1 MAKTYSRMSH
11 AERIARSTELAPEV
25 SKFSDVYYE
34 QVDNSILKDGVLTVV
49 SEQRKCKLADRDKG
63 FKWYDFSID
72 SLAASGMLSQASFMQ
87 LEQGSIAAAD
97 ALDAIV
103 LENNV
108 TNE

>member
-1 MAKTYSRMSH
+1 MSH
-11 AERIARSTELAPEV
+11 AERIARSAELTPEV

-34 QVDNSILKDGVLTVV
+34 QVDNSILKDGVLTTV
-49 SEQRKCKLADRDKG
+49 SEQRKCKLADRDRG

-103 LENNV
+103 ITDSNN
-108 TNE
+108 

>member
-11 AERIARSTELAPEV
+11 AERIARSTELTPDV
-25 SKFSDVYYE
+25 PKFSDVYYE

-87 LEQGSIAAAD
+87 LEQGSLAAAD
-97 ALDAIV
+97 ALDNIV
-103 LENNV
+103 ITDSND
-108 TNE
+108 